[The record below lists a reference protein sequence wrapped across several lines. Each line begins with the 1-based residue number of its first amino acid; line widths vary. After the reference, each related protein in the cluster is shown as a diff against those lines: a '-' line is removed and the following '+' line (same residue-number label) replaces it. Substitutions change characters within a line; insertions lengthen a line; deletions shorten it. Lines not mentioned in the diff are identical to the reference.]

1 MIDVDISK
9 ETADRMHAVLEGMG
23 LAEEKVL
30 KPALARGLS
39 AGKTAFNKQIKTV
52 YNIEPNRLS
61 TQYAQFGYKNVST
74 EGDKIIGSIEFSGGV
89 IPLYKFEV
97 SPTEAKYGTG
107 RKTVMSSVMRGG
119 GAEAINNGF
128 IAEMGNGY
136 VGVFERKGTWRRKT
150 RPTQTGRNTENN
162 EKIKELFGP
171 SLARMAE
178 NTVVL
183 QTVEDRV
190 NEVINKRIEH
200 EIERLLSKNGG

>member
-1 MIDVDISK
+1 MIDVDISE
-9 ETADRMHAVLEGMG
+9 ETADRLHAVLEGMG

-61 TQYAQFGYKNVST
+61 TRYARFGYKNVST

-97 SPTEAKYGTG
+97 SPTEAEYGKG
-107 RKTVMSSVMRGG
+107 RKTITSSVMRGG
-119 GAEAINNGF
+119 GAASIDNGF
-128 IAEMGNGY
+128 IAEMSNEHM
-136 VGVFERKGTWRRKT
+136 GVFERKGSWRRKT
-150 RPTQTGRNTENN
+150 RPTKVGRNTENN

-178 NTVVL
+178 NAVVL

-200 EIERLLSKNGG
+200 EIERLLNGG